1 MFGDVGYPW
10 LELMVGGLVASCN
23 LALTLATLIVVMRA
37 ERAQLKE
44 QQPQNGLLTRVM
56 ELEYLRG
63 KSEGWE
69 SARKQFQEI
78 HPPAAGGN
86 G

>member
-1 MFGDVGYPW
+1 MFSEVGYPW
-10 LELMVGGLVASCN
+10 LELMVGALVASCN
-23 LALTLATLIVVMRA
+23 LALTLATLIVVMRS
-37 ERAQLKE
+37 ERQQLRE
-44 QQPQNGLLTRVM
+44 QQPQNGLYRRVM

-63 KSEGWE
+63 KSDGFEE
-69 SARKQFQEI
+69 AHRQFTEI